1 MVLCFF
7 MAKIVFFQTETQNER
22 CFSVFF
28 LFLYPFFKGNKQQN
42 LTNMKKV
49 FSAIVALALVFSFG
63 KANACTNFL
72 ITKGT
77 STDGSCMIS
86 YAADSHV
93 LYGELYH
100 YPAKDWPAGA
110 MLDVYDWDG
119 GMYHGQI
126 PQVAHTYNVVGNMN
140 EYQLAIGE
148 TTYGGLECLWESPG
162 IIDYGSL
169 IYITLQRAK
178 TAREAIK
185 CMGELVANYGY
196 VSEGESFSIC
206 DTEEVWILEMIGKGK
221 QEKGAVWVARR
232 IPDGYVSGH
241 ANQARITTFPLAKKN
256 KTSVTFKNIDKL
268 MKDPNIDCVYADDVI
283 SFAKANKLYDGP
295 DEKFSFSDVY
305 NPVDFS
311 GARFCD
317 LRVWAM
323 FNKVTDNMKDYW
335 GYATGRDIKRVQPYT
350 AGMCQT
356 PDNFPTNRMPLWVK
370 PNKKVSVLD
379 MMDFMRDHLEGTEL
393 DMSQDVGAGPFH
405 CPYRWRP
412 MEFEVN
418 GATYVHERTTAT
430 QQTGFSFVAQSRGYY
445 DWPIGGIIWFGVD
458 DTDNTVYCPMY
469 TCMTEIP
476 ECFREGNGSMTEWSE
491 TSAFWAFNQ
500 MSNWAYTKYDYI
512 HPEIRERQ
520 HQMETN
526 WVEKAVPELDKRV
539 FAIKGREAQVKE
551 LTQFSCNQAQ
561 KMTLAWKKLY
571 HDLFM
576 KYMDG
581 NVNTP
586 GKAVEGQKYV
596 PINSKHPKYSDEYY
610 QILIEKTGDKYKAY

>member
-1 MVLCFF
+1 
-7 MAKIVFFQTETQNER
+7 
-22 CFSVFF
+22 
-28 LFLYPFFKGNKQQN
+28 
-42 LTNMKKV
+42 MKKV

-72 ITKGT
+72 ITKGA
-77 STDGSCMIS
+77 SSDGSCMIS
-86 YAADSHV
+86 YSADSHV

-119 GMYHGQI
+119 GMYRGQI

-140 EYQLAIGE
+140 EWQVAIGE
-148 TTYGGLECLWESPG
+148 TTYGGIESLWEGPG

-196 VSEGESFSIC
+196 VSEGESFSIS
-206 DTEEVWILEMIGKGK
+206 DTEECWILEMIGKGK
-221 QEKGAVWVARR
+221 QNKGAVWVARR

-256 KTSVTFKNIDKL
+256 KTSITFKNIDKL
-268 MKDPNIDCVYADDVI
+268 LKDPNIDCVYADDVI
-283 SFAKANKLYDGP
+283 SFAKQAKLYDGP
-295 DEKFSFSDVY
+295 DDKFSFSDVY
-305 NPVDFS
+305 NPVTFD

-335 GYATGRDIKRVQPYT
+335 GYATGRDIKRVKPYKE
-350 AGMCQT
+350 GICQT

-412 MEFEVN
+412 MDWEVD
-418 GATYVHERTTAT
+418 GVTYVHERTTAT
-430 QQTGFSFVAQSRGYY
+430 QQTGFSFVAQSRGYN
-445 DWPIGGIIWFGVD
+445 PFGIFWFGVD
-458 DTDNTVYCPMY
+458 DADNTIYCPMY
-469 TCMTEIP
+469 CCMTQVP
-476 ECFREGNGSMTEWSE
+476 ECFREGNGSMSQWSE
-491 TSAFWAFNQ
+491 TSAFWTFNQ

-512 HPEIRERQ
+512 HPEIRKRQ
-520 HQMETN
+520 REMETN

-539 FAIKGREAQVKE
+539 STIKGHDGMVKE
-551 LTQFSCNQAQ
+551 MTTFSCAQ
-561 KMTLAWKKLY
+561 GDKLVKAWKQFY
-571 HDLFM
+571 HELFM

-581 NVNTP
+581 NLNTAQPTQP
-586 GKAVEGQKYV
+586 GSKYT
-596 PINSKHPKYSDEYY
+596 PIKSEHPKYSDEYY
-610 QILIEKTGDKYKAY
+610 RILIEKTGDKYKAY